1 MNGKINNKKTLN
13 SLGIFTSV
21 HLMSLIFSVLRTKLA
36 AVWLGSFGVGIL
48 GLLLSSFHL
57 IMSIVNAGLPLTIVR
72 NLAGESHESLGQ
84 KLTISQ
90 IILIITGILGS
101 LSVFVFSNQLSLLT
115 FKNSEFT
122 WAFRLISFSIFMKQ
136 LAIGYASILQSQSK
150 IVLYA
155 NANLIGNF
163 IGVIMTL
170 PLYYYFGIR
179 GLVYNFICVAIVE
192 SVVFYIAYKKARF
205 KERNVSWDFFKN
217 YSSLT
222 IKEGFIFSLS
232 SFFTLLVIYLL
243 QIFISNQSNIYTLGI
258 YIAGF
263 TIINSY
269 VSMIFNIMSIDYFP
283 RLTEKKLYTTAFNDE
298 VNSQFYIG
306 ILLITPL
313 LLLMIILAPY
323 VVKVLFNVQFLDSV
337 EYIYGALLGVYFK
350 IFSWT
355 IGFVITSKGS
365 KKMII
370 YNSIFYNSIF
380 LIIHIIGF
388 YYWKLIGA
396 ALAYSIYYL
405 IHLIGNYFITKSF
418 YSIQITQKNL
428 SLFFLN
434 LLILISALLIIIYVS
449 NYLIQFILIGFIF
462 LIILFYSLNKLR
474 HLYKN

>member
-1 MNGKINNKKTLN
+1 
-13 SLGIFTSV
+13 
-21 HLMSLIFSVLRTKLA
+21 
-36 AVWLGSFGVGIL
+36 
-48 GLLLSSFHL
+48 
-57 IMSIVNAGLPLTIVR
+57 
-72 NLAGESHESLGQ
+72 
-84 KLTISQ
+84 
-90 IILIITGILGS
+90 
-101 LSVFVFSNQLSLLT
+101 
-115 FKNSEFT
+115 
-122 WAFRLISFSIFMKQ
+122 
-136 LAIGYASILQSQSK
+136 
-150 IVLYA
+150 
-155 NANLIGNF
+155 
-163 IGVIMTL
+163 
-170 PLYYYFGIR
+170 
-179 GLVYNFICVAIVE
+179 E

-323 VVKVLFNVQFLDSV
+323 VVKVLFNVQFIDSV

-462 LIILFYSLNKLR
+462 LIILFYSLN
-474 HLYKN
+474 